1 MFLHDVAFFLR
12 KRCEVRSNPIEDH
25 KSALEGTLVL
35 GYSKLINSG
44 TKRRHKGALPLVAET
59 VSKQAGIIAKPAGTL
74 DSFRS
79 IPPAYILRH

>member
-35 GYSKLINSG
+35 GYSKLISQHPIKFFHSLL
-44 TKRRHKGALPLVAET
+44 TILLPYYYFFN
-59 VSKQAGIIAKPAGTL
+59 IAQRLKI
-74 DSFRS
+74 S
-79 IPPAYILRH
+79 INNRKLIYY